1 MKIFVLLSL
10 IFHLAILTALG
21 LFISQYSRPA
31 PVNTAPIE
39 KEEPSKFEKDNKF
52 IVPIP
57 ENKGKEAL
65 YKVT

>member
-1 MKIFVLLSL
+1 MKKCVIISL
-10 IFHLAILTALG
+10 MLHLVILTALG

-57 ENKGKEAL
+57 EKKGKEAL
-65 YKVT
+65 YKAT